1 MSENENNLLV
11 LSLVGPSGAG
21 KSTVLN
27 SIKSR
32 NNILEEKYMELNK
45 YKLDN
50 RLVISKWTYI
60 DYWFDSI
67 MQAKGQNVKLLI
79 TDRCPYDTCA
89 YVSNNSDE
97 LFKIISRSFHELEE
111 LGIIIKTVLV
121 TGEFEDLQT
130 RIVSRMKVEKQREF
144 YHESNIEHNLKAY
157 NFFKSKEGNWDYI
170 INTTNMTKN
179 IVEEKINE
187 IINQIN

>member
-1 MSENENNLLV
+1 
-11 LSLVGPSGAG
+11 
-21 KSTVLN
+21 
-27 SIKSR
+27 
-32 NNILEEKYMELNK
+32 MELNK

-50 RLVISKWTYI
+50 RLVMSKWSYI
-60 DYWFDSI
+60 NYWFDSI
-67 MQAKGQNVKLLI
+67 MQAKKRNVKLLI

-97 LFKIISRSFHELEE
+97 LFSIISRSFNELKE
-111 LGIIIKTVLV
+111 LGIIVKTVLV

-130 RIVSRMKVEKQREF
+130 RIVARMKVEKQREF
-144 YHESNIEHNLKAY
+144 YHESNIEHNLRAY
-157 NFFKSKEGNWDYI
+157 NFFKSKEDNWDYI
-170 INTTNMTKN
+170 INTTNMTKD